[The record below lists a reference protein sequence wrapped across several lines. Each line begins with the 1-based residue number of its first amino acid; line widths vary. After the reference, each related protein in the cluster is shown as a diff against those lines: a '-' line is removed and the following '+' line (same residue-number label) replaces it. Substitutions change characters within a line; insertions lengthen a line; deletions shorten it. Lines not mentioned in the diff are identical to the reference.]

1 MDNDLQPLDNNT
13 PRSEKITKLATSILS
28 AFGPVGSVVSTI
40 VNESIS
46 AAHQQRIV
54 DFLNELYFL
63 FKQQNEAIEDIQH
76 SFEKMMSDNCNTLLF
91 EQAVKASL
99 ETNSNILHHCYAFYI
114 FNNVKEKKLEDVQHE
129 RLFKVISSLSEYEI
143 IMLIGY
149 SKPRFIGEESEF
161 DKEFEDILMPRS
173 RTMESPESDVI
184 FNAFYDQY
192 MISLEQKGL
201 LTRKPEIKENNLKFS
216 LKYNPPAITIMGELV
231 VDAIYDEDFFL
242 KNVDKISGE

>member
-54 DFLNELYFL
+54 DFLSELYFL
-63 FKQQNEAIEDIQH
+63 FKQQNEAI
-76 SFEKMMSDNCNTLLF
+76 
-91 EQAVKASL
+91 
-99 ETNSNILHHCYAFYI
+99 
-114 FNNVKEKKLEDVQHE
+114 EDVQHE
-129 RLFKVISSLSEYEI
+129 RLFKVISSLSEYEL

-173 RTMESPESDVI
+173 RTMGSPESDVI

-192 MISLEQKGL
+192 MISLEQKSL
-201 LTRKPEIKENNLKFS
+201 LIRKPEIKENNLKFS
-216 LKYNPPAITIMGELV
+216 LKYTPPAITIMGELV